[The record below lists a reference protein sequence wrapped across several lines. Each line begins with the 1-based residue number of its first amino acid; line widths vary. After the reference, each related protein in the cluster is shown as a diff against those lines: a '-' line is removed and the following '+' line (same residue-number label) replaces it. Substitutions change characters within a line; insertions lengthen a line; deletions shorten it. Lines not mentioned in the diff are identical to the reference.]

1 MMKLQNPQLPSPF
14 QAPEPELDRFD
25 VISLEDLKN
34 SDASLLSRKERKFL
48 MTRDQFTD
56 LLSGL
61 DDSYRV
67 LEVENAVLSGYSTEY
82 YDTDSFLTYLQHH
95 NGKATRHK
103 LRVRHYQSSDETYLE
118 VKEKRNT
125 GQTVKTRIRMDEYD
139 GPRMTEEPDVE
150 AFLASDFPY
159 DFRDF
164 HPVLT
169 TDYTR
174 VTLVS
179 RDHPER
185 MTFDLGLRFQTD
197 SRSYAFPEVV
207 VGEIK
212 HNCPLR
218 ESPAGA
224 ALREMGIR
232 DTSFSKYC
240 MGVSLIYCGMKHNR
254 FKPNMLLLEKLS
266 AQGAAVC

>member
-1 MMKLQNPQLPSPF
+1 MMKVQKTPITLPES
-14 QAPEPELDRFD
+14 ELSRFD
-25 VISLEDLKN
+25 VISLEDLKE
-34 SDASLLSRKERKFL
+34 SDASLLNRKERKFL

-61 DDSYRV
+61 GDSYRV
-67 LEVENAVLSGYSTEY
+67 LDVENAIMSGYSTEY

-95 NGKATRHK
+95 NGKASRHK
-103 LRVRHYQSSDETYLE
+103 LRVRHYASSDETYLE
-118 VKEKRNT
+118 IKEKQNT
-125 GQTVKTRIRMDEYD
+125 GRTVKTRVQMDGYD
-139 GPRMTEEPDVE
+139 GPSVLEEPDVE

-159 DFRDF
+159 DYRAF

-185 MTFDLGLRFQTD
+185 MTFDLGLTFHTD
-197 SRSYAFPEVV
+197 TKSYAFPEVV

-224 ALREMGIR
+224 HLREMGIR

-254 FKPNMLLLEKLS
+254 FKPNLLLLDKLS
-266 AQGAAVC
+266 AAGSAVC

>member
-1 MMKLQNPQLPSPF
+1 MMQQSESRVLS
-14 QAPEPELDRFD
+14 PEPELDRFD
-25 VISLEDLKN
+25 VISLDDLKN
-34 SDASLLSRKERKFL
+34 SDASLLNRKERKFL
-48 MTRDQFTD
+48 MRRDQFTD

-61 DDSYRV
+61 GDSYRV
-67 LEVENAVLSGYSTEY
+67 LEVENAVMSRYSTEY

-95 NGKATRHK
+95 NGKASRHK
-103 LRVRHYQSSDETYLE
+103 LRVRHYASSDETYLE
-118 VKEKRNT
+118 VKEKQNT
-125 GQTVKTRIRMDEYD
+125 GRTVKTRVQMDGYD
-139 GPRMTEEPDVE
+139 DPSVLAEPDME

-159 DFRDF
+159 DYRAF

-179 RDHPER
+179 RNHPER
-185 MTFDLGLRFQTD
+185 MTFDLGLTFHTD
-197 SRSYAFPEVV
+197 TKSYAFPEVV

-218 ESPAGA
+218 ESPAGVV
-224 ALREMGIR
+224 LREMGIH

-240 MGVSLIYCGMKHNR
+240 MGVSLLYCGMKHNR
-254 FKPNMLLLEKLS
+254 FKPNLLLLDKLS
-266 AQGAAVC
+266 AAGGAVC